1 MKQDKVSADCNQQ
14 GGLRVRDRIF
24 NTARELFYRQG
35 IRAVG
40 VDAIASEA
48 GTNKMSFYRSF
59 ASKDDLVAECLRAQ
73 VAESWTRWDAA
84 LAPHEGDARRQIE
97 AVFEM
102 FLAKACSEN
111 ACGCPLSNAAVEL
124 REESHPAREVIREH
138 KTEMRNRLRT
148 LAKQAGAADADALG
162 DALLLLLEGSTA
174 TRLVFDGRNGPVG
187 NALAAARALLDACLP
202 PVKAPRKSLGKSPG
216 KSSGRRAGA

>member
-1 MKQDKVSADCNQQ
+1 MNKKLSADKPQQ

-40 VDAIASEA
+40 VDAIANEA

-73 VAESWTRWDAA
+73 VTESWVRWDAA
-84 LAPHEGDARRQIE
+84 IEPYTGDARRQVE

-102 FLAKACSEN
+102 MLAKTCSDD
-111 ACGCPLSNAAVEL
+111 AYGCPLSNAAVEL
-124 REESHPAREVIREH
+124 REEAHPALEVIREH
-138 KTEMRNRLRT
+138 KAEMRARLRK
-148 LAKQAGAADADALG
+148 LAKDGGASDAAALG
-162 DALLLLLEGSTA
+162 DALMLLLEGSTA
-174 TRLVFDGRNGPVG
+174 TRLVFGGHTGPVG
-187 NALAAARALLDACLP
+187 NLMGAVRALLDAYLP
-202 PVKAPRKSLGKSPG
+202 KVARKRAKAI
-216 KSSGRRAGA
+216 A